1 MTHADIAA
9 EKKERPLEE
18 YGIEELI
25 FTRADYSRIYSDYYY
40 LVTGH
45 TPTFRIDVEYDGK
58 IYQKNRH
65 IALDCGCIYG
75 SLWACT
81 ALIQENAFTVQRT
94 EEKSEDSSGKILRKM
109 AKCF

>member
-9 EKKERPLEE
+9 ENKDRPLEE

-40 LVTGH
+40 LITGH

-65 IALDCGCIYG
+65 IALDCGCIYRSPLG
-75 SLWACT
+75 MYCFDTGECIYSS
-81 ALIQENAFTVQRT
+81 EN
-94 EEKSEDSSGKILRKM
+94 GRKE
-109 AKCF
+109 